1 MHPWPR
7 LNVHQQK
14 RVVRLRRTGA
24 CVLAVFIGLAMVVY
38 RVGVANRAPTVED
51 LLPGTA
57 ARVERQRFILFGRTG
72 VEMFRWFEALQEP
85 AGQAGLLVVIGLV
98 AAATCY
104 QVAHII
110 EVEEG

>member
-1 MHPWPR
+1 MTQWPR
-7 LNVHQQK
+7 LNVHQQR
-14 RVVRLRRTGA
+14 RVTRLRRIGA
-24 CVLAVFIGLAMVVY
+24 CVFAAFIGVAIVVY
-38 RVGVANRAPTVED
+38 RVGVANRGPSVEE

-57 ARVERQRFILFGRTG
+57 AIVERQRFILFGRTG

-85 AGQAGLLVVIGLV
+85 AGQAGLLVVAGLI

-110 EVEEG
+110 EIEEG